1 MKDKVKLTGL
11 LLQAGSIILFSS
23 SFFIRVNN
31 TAVNRRYW
39 ALGIGIVGLG
49 VTMIPK
55 LKSGKSK

>member
-23 SFFIRVNN
+23 SFFIRDNN
-31 TAVNRRYW
+31 KAVNRRYW